1 MAQISIF
8 AVQFNVKT
16 YNYNNG
22 LISGSNNFTYQSV
35 DGFYW
40 ICSFGG
46 LVRFDGENF
55 KSFRNSDGLTN
66 YRVNGFF
73 EESNNKYLICNEYA
87 LLLFDGFLFKKI
99 HTNLPINTIYYKL
112 IRLTDKTILLQTNNG
127 CYKKINDST
136 YSRFAINN
144 QTIDLISEFQ
154 NNRFITLNIEKK
166 SVSIFENN
174 KQISCVKIPDNI
186 ILHNFISFYNQ
197 PLISTN
203 NGIYTIQ
210 NNQLKL
216 FIPEKFTSNK
226 KINTIFRDSKNRIW
240 VTDQKNELWI
250 YDGNNWENQT
260 LKYKTKEQPL
270 ATIFEDKN
278 NNICVTALLG
288 ITIYRESYFNYI
300 AIDAIN
306 NTDYNYRVIL
316 YNKDTQCIGVNKNG
330 LLLVHN
336 NKVFAKKINVSTA
349 CLDTKTIPCLI
360 YKNENQKTT
369 IIQIRRN
376 GIYKIEN
383 NKLIPF
389 CYQKTDF
396 STIGNGTYDSV
407 RNCFYAGN
415 NNNLYVFYPSKI
427 DTFNFSKLAP
437 NLNPH
442 SFIIMDDGSLLFI
455 ATHQRLIQ
463 FKNNKL
469 IDITGDLNLKNKD
482 FFILKNKN
490 IFWVCLLGIEL
501 RTYSYANNR
510 FKLQKIISQ
519 NNGLLDANIADI
531 KFDDENNLWMN

>member
-1 MAQISIF
+1 M
-8 AVQFNVKT
+8 
-16 YNYNNG
+16 
-22 LISGSNNFTYQSV
+22 
-35 DGFYW
+35 
-40 ICSFGG
+40 
-46 LVRFDGENF
+46 
-55 KSFRNSDGLTN
+55 
-66 YRVNGFF
+66 
-73 EESNNKYLICNEYA
+73 
-87 LLLFDGFLFKKI
+87 LLFDGFLFKKI

-226 KINTIFRDSKNRIW
+226 KI
-240 VTDQKNELWI
+240 
-250 YDGNNWENQT
+250 
-260 LKYKTKEQPL
+260 